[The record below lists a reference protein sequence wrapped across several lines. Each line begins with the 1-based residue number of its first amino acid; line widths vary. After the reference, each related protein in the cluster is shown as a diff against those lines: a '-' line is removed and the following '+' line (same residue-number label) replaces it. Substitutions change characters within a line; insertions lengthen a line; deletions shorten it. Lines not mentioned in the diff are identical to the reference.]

1 MKLSQLKIDP
11 EFQSKIP
18 PLQFEKEQQLE
29 QNIIT
34 EGRLLNPI
42 ITWNGYILDGH
53 TRYRILKKHGFIKFE
68 VEEIQLANKYEALA
82 WICKNQ
88 LGRRNLSPERK
99 KFLPG
104 KEYESTKLAVGGQP
118 GNCNKVNRCDQNDH
132 IDSEKRTCERI
143 AVEHGVGS
151 ATVRRAEKCSRGIDA
166 AEEAVPGAQEEILT
180 GHIKATDEQIVALA
194 SIPKEERPA
203 ILEELKKKKSDRDD
217 TVLERLKPSKPPPK
231 PKPAPQKK
239 KPTATENNTTSQ
251 AEQPE
256 TPVQAPITESPP
268 EEEIEPT
275 SNAPPSFLQ
284 SIQGHKRHLSEED
297 KARLKAS
304 VDACY
309 KDKAAAT
316 GSIMLCKLQGATLFA
331 IQTGNATCLTAG
343 ERLRANLVA
352 ENPDALYFV
361 GITSNA
367 GVEFAYDGIRA
378 PWKIYCIET
387 AYELYKQYG
396 CERYVEM
403 LHIINEAWKGN
414 VDSYLAGVIRG
425 VARFISVYE
434 GEYSRERLVQ
444 QLARTHPKT
453 ITQLAQKD
461 AGSSANRHMRQI
473 LRIYNGASREM
484 SLPLKN

>member
-1 MKLSQLKIDP
+1 MKLGQLKIDP

-18 PLQFEKEQQLE
+18 PLQFEEEQQLE
-29 QNIIT
+29 QNIIA

-42 ITWNGYILDGH
+42 VTWNGYILDGH

-99 KFLPG
+99 KFLLG

-118 GNCNKVNRCDQNDH
+118 GNCNKVN
-132 IDSEKRTCERI
+132 
-143 AVEHGVGS
+143 
-151 ATVRRAEKCSRGIDA
+151 
-166 AEEAVPGAQEEILT
+166 
-180 GHIKATDEQIVALA
+180 
-194 SIPKEERPA
+194 
-203 ILEELKKKKSDRDD
+203 
-217 TVLERLKPSKPPPK
+217 
-231 PKPAPQKK
+231 
-239 KPTATENNTTSQ
+239 
-251 AEQPE
+251 
-256 TPVQAPITESPP
+256 
-268 EEEIEPT
+268 
-275 SNAPPSFLQ
+275 
-284 SIQGHKRHLSEED
+284 
-297 KARLKAS
+297 
-304 VDACY
+304 
-309 KDKAAAT
+309 
-316 GSIMLCKLQGATLFA
+316 
-331 IQTGNATCLTAG
+331 
-343 ERLRANLVA
+343 
-352 ENPDALYFV
+352 
-361 GITSNA
+361 
-367 GVEFAYDGIRA
+367 
-378 PWKIYCIET
+378 
-387 AYELYKQYG
+387 G

-444 QLARTHPKT
+444 QLTRTHPKT

-461 AGSSANRHMRQI
+461 TGSSANRHMRQI